1 MEFAKVKCRPRS
13 SLGFK
18 VEMIGLDRIRRLETL
33 RGFRMVVVYQEIDI
47 TNSIREVWPL
57 LGWNGYGGVMSPV
70 ALCW

>member
-1 MEFAKVKCRPRS
+1 
-13 SLGFK
+13 
-18 VEMIGLDRIRRLETL
+18 MIGLDRIRRLETL